1 LNEANEKE
9 FQQTL
14 SYQLEN
20 YDIVIEIDYGHGL
33 ISKKSQDLIR
43 KKSKFLATNSQIN
56 SFNSRFHDLTQY
68 QALDLLC
75 INEGELL
82 SHYRA
87 RSTPIEELLF
97 ALKSEINCKNL
108 IITRGSKGSIGLN
121 ENDEIIRCPSYA
133 KNVVDRIGAG
143 DAYLAAASVALETGA
158 SLKASMFFAS
168 ILAGKVVGE
177 VGSGNSLLKDDLW
190 KIIEAL
196 TK

>member
-1 LNEANEKE
+1 M
-9 FQQTL
+9 
-14 SYQLEN
+14 
-20 YDIVIEIDYGHGL
+20 
-33 ISKKSQDLIR
+33 
-43 KKSKFLATNSQIN
+43 
-56 SFNSRFHDLTQY
+56 
-68 QALDLLC
+68 
-75 INEGELL
+75 
-82 SHYRA
+82 
-87 RSTPIEELLF
+87 
-97 ALKSEINCKNL
+97 
-108 IITRGSKGSIGLN
+108 N

-143 DAYLAAASVALETGA
+143 DAYLAAASLALETGA